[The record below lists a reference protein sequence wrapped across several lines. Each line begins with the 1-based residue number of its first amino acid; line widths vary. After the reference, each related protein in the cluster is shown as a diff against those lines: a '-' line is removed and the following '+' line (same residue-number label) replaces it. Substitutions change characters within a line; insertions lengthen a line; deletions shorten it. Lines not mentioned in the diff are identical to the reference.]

1 MTSVA
6 KEKKFNDPSVL
17 LGIRGEKDKFLELI
31 SISTTT
37 TTKTTTWND
46 LGYENAL
53 CMFQLIGNARRRYST
68 TSDLC

>member
-53 CMFQLIGNARRRYST
+53 CMF
-68 TSDLC
+68 